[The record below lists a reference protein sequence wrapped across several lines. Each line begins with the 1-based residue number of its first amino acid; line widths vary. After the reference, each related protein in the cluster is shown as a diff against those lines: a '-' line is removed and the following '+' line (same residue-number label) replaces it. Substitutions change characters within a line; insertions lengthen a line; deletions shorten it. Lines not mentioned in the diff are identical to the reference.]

1 MNIGSINYLMA
12 SIVDIIG
19 GIFEYIWLV
28 VKYAFARVFYG
39 VISALLM
46 LLDLVQ
52 DIFRRFAGIG
62 DDSTDFV
69 STILNSDV
77 IRNVLFSIMIL
88 AVILL
93 FIFTVFAIVRMHYQ
107 AESKDSVSA
116 IIGRSIRAVFGFI
129 LVPVVCVAGVYLS
142 NIVLQA
148 VDSATAGQSNTTMS
162 GLVFKSCAY
171 NANYLRSTTMSNEE
185 KIEYANDYADMFSQN
200 GLSCNRYTGSA
211 NDEAAE
217 QYIENM
223 AELIDYSFSC
233 GFANIKGKSF
243 KIDLKLVPGWYWV
256 CTGTGIAVNSIA
268 SAAIFNW
275 NTAALIEAGVLS
287 GGDML
292 QTSINKYD
300 TLPLKP
306 YSELNNVS
314 VFYDIAQIDYVMLI
328 VSAIFMG
335 WALCNITFGLMKR
348 IFMLS
353 YLYVISPAL
362 LSLYPLDSGS
372 AIGKWKGDFIG
383 YTVMAYSSVAGLNLF
398 LSILPI
404 VNKVQPYGKFGS
416 GNFFNTVLQLLV
428 SIVGIFTVKEIIGVI
443 TGYIGGKNAL
453 EEGTA
458 MQKSVTGAIGKTIAT
473 GAKVTGGVFGAIQS
487 GKYNAEKDP
496 NKKGK
501 YSLFDG
507 AKDAIKGVI
516 ETTGMK
522 SKPDKAFKEGRE
534 AGFGANKFNPSNLF
548 RDRAIKT
555 EELARNDQ
563 AIEGIRNTITGLDL
577 SSKFKADKANLVA
590 KAPKAPTSPKAP
602 TAPTYEKIYTADEL
616 DNLRGTDAYAD
627 AFQHNLEA
635 KDRNRQK
642 DEEYAKKMKSYKNKM
657 KKYSADMAKYKSDL
671 AAYSADQQ
679 KIKDIEEA
687 ENLMSAGDPVEKY
700 NNAIATAKAKKDP
713 AAILKAQKDLESD
726 LTEYVNKLSKVD
738 ANAAN
743 AYQRLKESYNKQ
755 KQINKEIDD
764 INKDIE
770 KGGFK
775 QKD

>member
-1 MNIGSINYLMA
+1 MNYLMA
-12 SIVDIIG
+12 SIGATIWGIVEYALLII
-19 GIFEYIWLV
+19 
-28 VKYAFARVFYG
+28 KYMFARVFYG
-39 VISALLM
+39 VISVMLM
-46 LLDLVQ
+46 LLDLIQ
-52 DIFRRFAGIG
+52 DLFNRFAGIG

-107 AESKDSVSA
+107 AESKDSVAS

-148 VDSATAGQSNTTMS
+148 VDSATAGQSSTTMS

-171 NANYLRSTTMSNEE
+171 NANYLRSTTMSNER
-185 KIEYANDYADMFSQN
+185 KITYANNYADMFIQN
-200 GLSCNRYTGSA
+200 GISCNKYTGSA
-211 NDEAAE
+211 SDEAAE
-217 QYIENM
+217 QYIEEM
-223 AELIDYSFSC
+223 ANLIDYSFTS
-233 GFANIKGKSF
+233 GFANVKGNVVR
-243 KIDLKLVPGWYWV
+243 INADQIPGWYFLSM
-256 CTGTGIAVNSIA
+256 GKGIPLGVVTSSDSLDDVFNNNTVSNLITLGVNGQITNIRKFSTI
-268 SAAIFNW
+268 
-275 NTAALIEAGVLS
+275 
-287 GGDML
+287 
-292 QTSINKYD
+292 
-300 TLPLKP
+300 PLKP
-306 YSELNNVS
+306 YSTLSNVAM
-314 VFYDIAQIDYVMLI
+314 FYNITGIDYVMMI
-328 VSAIFMG
+328 VSAVFMG

-362 LSLYPLDSGS
+362 LSLYPLDNGS

-383 YTVMAYSSVAGLNLF
+383 YTIMAYSSVAGLNLF
-398 LSILPI
+398 MSILPI
-404 VNKVQPYGKFGS
+404 VNKVQPYSTKGITGVQYS
-416 GNFFNTVLQLLV
+416 GNFLNSVLQLLV

-443 TGYIGGKNAL
+443 SGYIGGKNAL

-458 MQKSVTGAIGKTIAT
+458 MQKSVTGAIGKVVTT
-473 GAKVTGGVFGAIQS
+473 GAKVTGGVAGAIQS
-487 GKYNAEKDP
+487 GKYMAEKSG
-496 NKKGK
+496 NK
-501 YSLFDG
+501 YSLFKG
-507 AKDAIKGVI
+507 AQDAIKGVI

-534 AGFGANKFNPSNLF
+534 AGFGVNQFNSSNLF
-548 RDRAIKT
+548 RNRAIKT

-577 SSKFKADKANLVA
+577 SSKFKADKANLAA

-602 TAPTYEKIYTADEL
+602 KVPNYEKIYTADEL
-616 DNLRGTDAYAD
+616 DQMRGTEEYAE
-627 AFQHNLEA
+627 AFKHNLDA
-635 KDRNRQK
+635 KDRNRQMQA
-642 DEEYAKKMKSYKNKM
+642 EYTKKMKSYGTRM
-657 KKYSADMAKYKSDL
+657 KKYSADMAKYKADM

-700 NNAIATAKAKKDP
+700 NNAIAKAKDDP
-713 AAILKAQKDLESD
+713 MKILKAQKDLESD

-755 KQINKEIDD
+755 KQIKEEIEN
-764 INKDIE
+764 INKDITE
-770 KGGFK
+770 GGFK